1 MAFHGIVPL
10 LSDLRLMYSS
20 MVSPR
25 NSTFT
30 CNLPQFVCD
39 PELAHS
45 VLELVVYMRRS
56 LGTAGPE
63 RYSIP
68 VHRAGNVRGYYRT
81 YISIAEEMTVSPKVA
96 MIATPAKR
104 LQEDKTTCNKSASMR
119 KQEASRVTP
128 GRQFN

>member
-63 RYSIP
+63 EYSIP
-68 VHRAGNVRGYYRT
+68 VHRAGICEATIERT
-81 YISIAEEMTVSPKVA
+81 
-96 MIATPAKR
+96 
-104 LQEDKTTCNKSASMR
+104 SALPR
-119 KQEASRVTP
+119 R
-128 GRQFN
+128 